1 MLYKFDIN
9 LAKCNTNGMDESYI
23 GPCFSSI
30 QSQKCNCTNLK
41 SNKCIHLNRFK

>member
-23 GPCFSSI
+23 GPCFSST
-30 QSQKCNCTNLK
+30 SLK
-41 SNKCIHLNRFK
+41 NVIAPI